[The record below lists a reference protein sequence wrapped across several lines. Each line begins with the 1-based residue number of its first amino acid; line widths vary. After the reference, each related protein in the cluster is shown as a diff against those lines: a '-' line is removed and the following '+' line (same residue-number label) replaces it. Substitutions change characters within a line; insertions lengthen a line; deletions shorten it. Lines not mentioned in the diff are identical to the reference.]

1 MKSFKEII
9 KNGGVAVI
17 KIDTLYGLVCDAFNQ
32 HAVNRIYALKKRNP
46 LKPVIVLI
54 ASLEDIKK
62 FGINLDKSLSDKLAR
77 IWPAKISV
85 IVSSNDI
92 SVNTHYIHKGTGG
105 IAFWVPA
112 DDALR
117 KILADVGPLI
127 APSANIEGQ
136 APAMNIQQ
144 AIDYFGDSVDF
155 YVNGGDVVDTRPS
168 KIIKV
173 SHNIDEIIIR
183 S

>member
-1 MKSFKEII
+1 
-9 KNGGVAVI
+9 
-17 KIDTLYGLVCDAFNQ
+17 
-32 HAVNRIYALKKRNP
+32 
-46 LKPVIVLI
+46 
-54 ASLEDIKK
+54 
-62 FGINLDKSLSDKLAR
+62 
-77 IWPAKISV
+77 
-85 IVSSNDI
+85 
-92 SVNTHYIHKGTGG
+92 
-105 IAFWVPA
+105 
-112 DDALR
+112 LR

>member
-105 IAFWVPA
+105 IAF
-112 DDALR
+112 
-117 KILADVGPLI
+117 
-127 APSANIEGQ
+127 
-136 APAMNIQQ
+136 
-144 AIDYFGDSVDF
+144 
-155 YVNGGDVVDTRPS
+155 
-168 KIIKV
+168 
-173 SHNIDEIIIR
+173 
-183 S
+183 